1 MSNLRAILLQVQNRF
16 MGIEEAIS
24 LINTAQDKAVEIKEA
39 TDAQLCLM
47 YGELTAQEIRT
58 IRATVNYVLSTPP

>member
-1 MSNLRAILLQVQNRF
+1 